1 MELWTDARVPV
12 AFSASP
18 TGEAPPALPVR
29 GQEQRG
35 ATQWDLRSRGV
46 MWI

>member
-12 AFSASP
+12 ASSASP
-18 TGEAPPALPVR
+18 TGEVPPSFLSGDEFRWGAIQWGPIRR
-29 GQEQRG
+29 GG
-35 ATQWDLRSRGV
+35 